1 MREKKDINI
10 EIGGNI
16 QVAREQAGYTQDT
29 LSEMLGMTPNHL
41 SAIERG
47 ASGISL
53 EALQR
58 LCRLL
63 GVSADR
69 IIFGTARFGRGNRHK
84 CGKSCRRSPRFSGA
98 APREAPLPGLRGA
111 YGPRVRLP
119 DADDQGRPAG
129 QNDLP
134 APAQAP
140 LSLRVRQAL
149 LREEHLSRPLSARH
163 QTGHRRHHRRFRETG
178 FRNRDRQPV
187 QRVRRDGHALF
198 QVRGPQSDGAAGGAF
213 SGRVQGKLR
222 REQVQQH
229 RRRPVKP
236 QDHRH
241 SSQSKRE
248 RSYPVFL
255 TI

>member
-69 IIFGTARFGRGNRHK
+69 IIFGTDAPEAEALALARRISDISRNTGNRF
-84 CGKSCRRSPRFSGA
+84 KSC
-98 APREAPLPGLRGA
+98 
-111 YGPRVRLP
+111 
-119 DADDQGRPAG
+119 
-129 QNDLP
+129 
-134 APAQAP
+134 
-140 LSLRVRQAL
+140 
-149 LREEHLSRPLSARH
+149 
-163 QTGHRRHHRRFRETG
+163 
-178 FRNRDRQPV
+178 
-187 QRVRRDGHALF
+187 
-198 QVRGPQSDGAAGGAF
+198 
-213 SGRVQGKLR
+213 
-222 REQVQQH
+222 
-229 RRRPVKP
+229 
-236 QDHRH
+236 
-241 SSQSKRE
+241 
-248 RSYPVFL
+248 
-255 TI
+255 

>member
-69 IIFGTARFGRGNRHK
+69 IIFGTDEPEAEALALARRISDIK
-84 CGKSCRRSPRFSGA
+84 P
-98 APREAPLPGLRGA
+98 E
-111 YGPRVRLP
+111 Y
-119 DADDQGRPAG
+119 
-129 QNDLP
+129 
-134 APAQAP
+134 
-140 LSLRVRQAL
+140 RQQVQ
-149 LREEHLSRPLSARH
+149 EPLSAILN
-163 QTGHRRHHRRFRETG
+163 GYEPNALFREKD
-178 FRNRDRQPV
+178 FCVVAN
-187 QRVRRDGHALF
+187 L
-198 QVRGPQSDGAAGGAF
+198 QVVSTKTTEILYHKG
-213 SGRVQGKLR
+213 L
-222 REQVQQH
+222 
-229 RRRPVKP
+229 
-236 QDHRH
+236 H
-241 SSQSKRE
+241 SSGFHFFQQGGKTGTIKVRAGIAVIIEVPDISQPMLSGIFFKI
-248 RSYPVFL
+248 FL
-255 TI
+255 LVLDGVRFSSLFIISG

>member
-69 IIFGTARFGRGNRHK
+69 IIFGTD
-84 CGKSCRRSPRFSGA
+84 
-98 APREAPLPGLRGA
+98 APEAEAL
-111 YGPRVRLP
+111 RLP
-119 DADDQGRPAG
+119 DVFRI
-129 QNDLP
+129 
-134 APAQAP
+134 
-140 LSLRVRQAL
+140 
-149 LREEHLSRPLSARH
+149 LSRNTGNRFKSCCPL
-163 QTGHRRHHRRFRETG
+163 F
-178 FRNRDRQPV
+178 
-187 QRVRRDGHALF
+187 
-198 QVRGPQSDGAAGGAF
+198 
-213 SGRVQGKLR
+213 
-222 REQVQQH
+222 
-229 RRRPVKP
+229 
-236 QDHRH
+236 
-241 SSQSKRE
+241 
-248 RSYPVFL
+248 
-255 TI
+255 

>member
-69 IIFGTARFGRGNRHK
+69 IIFGTDEPEAEALALRRPTPFRSGSYHGRT
-84 CGKSCRRSPRFSGA
+84 
-98 APREAPLPGLRGA
+98 
-111 YGPRVRLP
+111 
-119 DADDQGRPAG
+119 
-129 QNDLP
+129 
-134 APAQAP
+134 PAQ
-140 LSLRVRQAL
+140 
-149 LREEHLSRPLSARH
+149 
-163 QTGHRRHHRRFRETG
+163 
-178 FRNRDRQPV
+178 
-187 QRVRRDGHALF
+187 
-198 QVRGPQSDGAAGGAF
+198 
-213 SGRVQGKLR
+213 QGKLNGH
-222 REQVQQH
+222 H
-229 RRRPVKP
+229 RNSLP
-236 QDHRH
+236 
-241 SSQSKRE
+241 KR
-248 RSYPVFL
+248 YALFL
-255 TI
+255 YQFRLA

>member
-69 IIFGTARFGRGNRHK
+69 IIFGTDEPEAEALALARRISDIKPEYRQQVQELLSAILNMSYKKSLCRYPNRASTEAFG
-84 CGKSCRRSPRFSGA
+84 SFSGHSNKC
-98 APREAPLPGLRGA
+98 RN
-111 YGPRVRLP
+111 
-119 DADDQGRPAG
+119 Q
-129 QNDLP
+129 
-134 APAQAP
+134 
-140 LSLRVRQAL
+140 
-149 LREEHLSRPLSARH
+149 HLFPH
-163 QTGHRRHHRRFRETG
+163 
-178 FRNRDRQPV
+178 
-187 QRVRRDGHALF
+187 
-198 QVRGPQSDGAAGGAF
+198 
-213 SGRVQGKLR
+213 
-222 REQVQQH
+222 
-229 RRRPVKP
+229 
-236 QDHRH
+236 
-241 SSQSKRE
+241 
-248 RSYPVFL
+248 
-255 TI
+255 

>member
-69 IIFGTARFGRGNRHK
+69 IQELVSADAEESLYYRY
-84 CGKSCRRSPRFSGA
+84 RR
-98 APREAPLPGLRGA
+98 
-111 YGPRVRLP
+111 
-119 DADDQGRPAG
+119 
-129 QNDLP
+129 
-134 APAQAP
+134 
-140 LSLRVRQAL
+140 
-149 LREEHLSRPLSARH
+149 
-163 QTGHRRHHRRFRETG
+163 
-178 FRNRDRQPV
+178 
-187 QRVRRDGHALF
+187 
-198 QVRGPQSDGAAGGAF
+198 
-213 SGRVQGKLR
+213 
-222 REQVQQH
+222 
-229 RRRPVKP
+229 
-236 QDHRH
+236 
-241 SSQSKRE
+241 
-248 RSYPVFL
+248 
-255 TI
+255 

>member
-69 IIFGTARFGRGNRHK
+69 IIFGTDEPEAEACCKRSLEFPIIQQSCNQHDEARSSIMYQRPGSGIQQSENRERDRKKVDAHGK
-84 CGKSCRRSPRFSGA
+84 RYAELDGFHRCIGKS
-98 APREAPLPGLRGA
+98 
-111 YGPRVRLP
+111 
-119 DADDQGRPAG
+119 
-129 QNDLP
+129 
-134 APAQAP
+134 
-140 LSLRVRQAL
+140 
-149 LREEHLSRPLSARH
+149 
-163 QTGHRRHHRRFRETG
+163 
-178 FRNRDRQPV
+178 
-187 QRVRRDGHALF
+187 F
-198 QVRGPQSDGAAGGAF
+198 QVRNF
-213 SGRVQGKLR
+213 
-222 REQVQQH
+222 
-229 RRRPVKP
+229 
-236 QDHRH
+236 
-241 SSQSKRE
+241 
-248 RSYPVFL
+248 
-255 TI
+255 

>member
-69 IIFGTARFGRGNRHK
+69 IIFGTDEPEAEALALARRISDIK
-84 CGKSCRRSPRFSGA
+84 P
-98 APREAPLPGLRGA
+98 E
-111 YGPRVRLP
+111 Y
-119 DADDQGRPAG
+119 
-129 QNDLP
+129 
-134 APAQAP
+134 
-140 LSLRVRQAL
+140 RQQVQ
-149 LREEHLSRPLSARH
+149 EPLSAILN
-163 QTGHRRHHRRFRETG
+163 GYEPNALFREKD
-178 FRNRDRQPV
+178 FCVVAN
-187 QRVRRDGHALF
+187 L
-198 QVRGPQSDGAAGGAF
+198 QVVSTKTTEILYHKG
-213 SGRVQGKLR
+213 L
-222 REQVQQH
+222 
-229 RRRPVKP
+229 
-236 QDHRH
+236 H
-241 SSQSKRE
+241 SSGFHFFQQGGKTG
-248 RSYPVFL
+248 
-255 TI
+255 TIK

>member
-69 IIFGTARFGRGNRHK
+69 IIFGTVRARSGSPCACQTHFGYKAGIPATGSR
-84 CGKSCRRSPRFSGA
+84 A
-98 APREAPLPGLRGA
+98 AVAIL
-111 YGPRVRLP
+111 
-119 DADDQGRPAG
+119 
-129 QNDLP
+129 NM
-134 APAQAP
+134 
-140 LSLRVRQAL
+140 S
-149 LREEHLSRPLSARH
+149 
-163 QTGHRRHHRRFRETG
+163 
-178 FRNRDRQPV
+178 
-187 QRVRRDGHALF
+187 
-198 QVRGPQSDGAAGGAF
+198 
-213 SGRVQGKLR
+213 
-222 REQVQQH
+222 
-229 RRRPVKP
+229 
-236 QDHRH
+236 
-241 SSQSKRE
+241 
-248 RSYPVFL
+248 
-255 TI
+255 